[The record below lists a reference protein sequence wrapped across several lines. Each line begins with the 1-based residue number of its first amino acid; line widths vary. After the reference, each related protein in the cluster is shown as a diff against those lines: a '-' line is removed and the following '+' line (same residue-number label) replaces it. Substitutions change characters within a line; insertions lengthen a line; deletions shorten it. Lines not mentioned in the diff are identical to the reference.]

1 MSDIT
6 RYELLLFLHILMAIT
21 WVGGALATQFFA
33 LRLVNGGSPE
43 TQASFAKSSE
53 WVGMRVF
60 MPASL
65 ILLLS
70 GIGLVAEGNWGFT
83 TLWVLIGLAAY
94 LFSFL
99 SGVFFLGPESGRLG
113 KAMEEKGPADPE
125 VRGRIKRLFAYSRIE
140 LGVLILIVLDMTVKP
155 GA

>member
-1 MSDIT
+1 MS

-21 WVGGALATQFFA
+21 WVGGAVATQFFA
-33 LRLVNGGSPE
+33 IRLVNGGSPE
-43 TQASFAKSSE
+43 TQVSFAKSSE
-53 WVGMRVF
+53 WIGMRVF

-65 ILLLS
+65 ILLLT
-70 GIGLVAEGNWGFT
+70 GIGLVAEGDWGFT
-83 TLWVLIGLAAY
+83 KFWIVIALVAY

-113 KAMEEKGPADPE
+113 RAMEEKGAADPE
-125 VRGRIKRLFAYSRIE
+125 VQARIKRIFAFSRIE
-140 LGVLILIVLDMTVKP
+140 LGVLILIVFDMAVKP

>member
-1 MSDIT
+1 M
-6 RYELLLFLHILMAIT
+6 YELLLFLHILMAIT

-33 LRLVNGGSPE
+33 LRMVDGTSPE

-53 WVGMRVF
+53 WVGKRIF

-65 ILLLS
+65 ILLLT
-70 GIGLVAEGNWGFT
+70 GIGLTVEGDWGFSSA
-83 TLWVLIGLAAY
+83 WILIGLGAY
-94 LFSFL
+94 LFSFV
-99 SGVFFLGPESGRLG
+99 SGAFFLGPETGRLG

-125 VRGRIKRLFAYSRIE
+125 VQQRIKRLFTFSRIE
-140 LGVLILIVLDMTVKP
+140 LVVLIVVVFDMAVKP